1 MGSNTVH
8 SHEQIINALLTPF
21 TPILWITHVADFLFI
36 FYNHNMITKKQKQ
49 VLDFISDYQERKG
62 YAPSLNEIRKKFKQS
77 SVSTPHFHVSKLQ
90 EMGYL
95 TKEENRPR
103 AIEVLNREAMVK
115 IPLLG
120 IIAAGQPI
128 MATEDK
134 ETIAVPKNKLP
145 RSGEVFALRVRG
157 DSMIDENIHNGDTI
171 LIKKQNVA
179 KNGDKVVALI
189 NGNEATLKTFYKEKR
204 QIRLQPA
211 NDNYRPIIIKREQD
225 ISLQGVLFNVLKTSA
240 TEQSMN
246 SFVLPS
252 KKNKQRRGIISNY
265 LNRVYNGDIM
275 HVLRDLPNNS
285 IDMIF
290 GDPDYNV
297 GIKYGSNNYTK
308 NFDDYINWYIELT
321 KESLRVLK
329 NDGNLFMMNYP
340 QQNAHLRVKYLDSRF
355 PYINEYVWVYN
366 TNVGH
371 TPKRFTT
378 AHRSILHVRKGA
390 NNKFFKDAVALPYK
404 NPTDKRI
411 RQNLAN
417 GSKGR
422 MPYSWFEF
430 NLVKNVSREK
440 TYHACQIPQKLT
452 EVLIRASTNPKDI
465 VLVLFG
471 GSGAEIDVCKKL
483 KRQFITAE
491 IDRNYC
497 DIINNRLSN
506 GNIAPQ
512 HKLFRGKRRADT
524 KKD

>member
-1 MGSNTVH
+1 
-8 SHEQIINALLTPF
+8 
-21 TPILWITHVADFLFI
+21 
-36 FYNHNMITKKQKQ
+36 MITKKQKQ

-246 SFVLPS
+246 SFV
-252 KKNKQRRGIISNY
+252 
-265 LNRVYNGDIM
+265 
-275 HVLRDLPNNS
+275 
-285 IDMIF
+285 
-290 GDPDYNV
+290 
-297 GIKYGSNNYTK
+297 
-308 NFDDYINWYIELT
+308 
-321 KESLRVLK
+321 
-329 NDGNLFMMNYP
+329 
-340 QQNAHLRVKYLDSRF
+340 
-355 PYINEYVWVYN
+355 
-366 TNVGH
+366 
-371 TPKRFTT
+371 
-378 AHRSILHVRKGA
+378 
-390 NNKFFKDAVALPYK
+390 
-404 NPTDKRI
+404 
-411 RQNLAN
+411 
-417 GSKGR
+417 
-422 MPYSWFEF
+422 
-430 NLVKNVSREK
+430 
-440 TYHACQIPQKLT
+440 
-452 EVLIRASTNPKDI
+452 
-465 VLVLFG
+465 
-471 GSGAEIDVCKKL
+471 
-483 KRQFITAE
+483 
-491 IDRNYC
+491 
-497 DIINNRLSN
+497 
-506 GNIAPQ
+506 
-512 HKLFRGKRRADT
+512 
-524 KKD
+524 